1 MQVDLKRSRLP
12 ETNSSLMD
20 CDTPSMV
27 VINNANLEHVTQL
40 SLGRGNTSELYLN
53 NCGLMRISRT
63 TFDGY
68 PGLRTLQLNRNAP
81 DIQRDTFLGLNH
93 LTSLGVDSCRVRD
106 VDPNWFVPLKKL
118 TRLSLIKNDI
128 SWLRKNVF
136 SKLNKL
142 EELYLQFNM
151 LKYIVNKPFS
161 KLRRLIKL
169 NLSSNIIIFIKSHTF
184 EDLIN
189 LR

>member
-20 CDTPSMV
+20 CNTPSMV
-27 VINNANLEHVTQL
+27 IINHANLEHVTQL
-40 SLGRGNTSELYLN
+40 GRGNTSTLYLN
-53 NCGLMRISRT
+53 NCGLKQISRT

-68 PGLRTLQLNRNAP
+68 PGLKTLELNRNAP
-81 DIQRDTFLGLNH
+81 DIQRDTFIGLTH
-93 LTSLGVDSCRVRD
+93 LTNLGMDSCRVRD
-106 VDPNWFVPLKKL
+106 IHPDWFVPLKKL
-118 TRLSLIKNDI
+118 TRLSLIKNEI
-128 SWLRKNVF
+128 SWLTKNVF
-136 SKLNKL
+136 SKLNNL

-151 LKYIVNKPFS
+151 LKYIMNNPFS
-161 KLRRLIKL
+161 KLRSLIKL
-169 NLSSNIIIFIKSHTF
+169 NLSSNIILFIKNHTF